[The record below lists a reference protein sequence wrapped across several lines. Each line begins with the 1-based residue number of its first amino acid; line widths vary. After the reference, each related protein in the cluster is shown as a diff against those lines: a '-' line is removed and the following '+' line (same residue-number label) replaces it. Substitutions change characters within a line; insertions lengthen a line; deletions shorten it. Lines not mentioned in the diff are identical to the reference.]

1 MKKIRTTVTTG
12 VASLGLVVGMAGF
25 AGATTGTIDTTGP
38 RSNNQIESNS
48 KWEMDVDNDNDVRV
62 DNDNDQHA
70 YSGDART
77 SGNTTGGDAESGE
90 ASNANTA
97 NTSLSVDNGGAGG
110 NWGMPSS
117 SSSSATIENTGPRS
131 NNQVEFNSSYEV
143 KVNNDNDVRVD
154 NDNDQHA
161 SSGDATVRGNT
172 TGGNATSGSASN
184 TNSTSTTISIKN

>member
-70 YSGDART
+70 
-77 SGNTTGGDAESGE
+77 
-90 ASNANTA
+90 
-97 NTSLSVDNGGAGG
+97 
-110 NWGMPSS
+110 
-117 SSSSATIENTGPRS
+117 
-131 NNQVEFNSSYEV
+131 
-143 KVNNDNDVRVD
+143 
-154 NDNDQHA
+154 